1 MRLKDYIRL
10 GWDQLRRRKVVTALC
25 VMGIAIGSSAIIVA
39 LAFGESANYYAQ
51 KQMSYYLKTDEI
63 NVHLRQ
69 TSEST
74 ANVQQQNQAIR
85 SQLEMIRSF
94 PHVKTAAT
102 YQNFHGFSMMADGNK
117 RKDNLE
123 LIATDLTTLLDF
135 GMEFQQGAPSDMDNT
150 IILNYGATI
159 GLTDPDS
166 SRRTQL
172 QRQQSRNNPELMQA
186 LEQQRYLPYPLYQ
199 KQVILTYYVM
209 RPGGNVQELRFPVR
223 VVGVL
228 KKPEGLPDFMLNSLN
243 QAYISV
249 GLAQQISEALRETG
263 ESMNSLRISSMKVK
277 VDDTANVAETEKLI
291 QKLKHNTSSNL
302 HQQERM
308 QGEFTIIRIV
318 LGGIGTFILFVASI
332 SIVVAMTMSTYQR
345 RRQIGIMK
353 VLGANLRQIRNM
365 FIIESALLGL
375 LGGAVGVLA
384 SYWVIWGIN
393 IVISQFSG
401 QPSGAEEELLF
412 ISHWIIGLGMF
423 FAVMTGVLSGLY
435 PALKAARTDALTAIK
450 RE

>member
-25 VMGIAIGSSAIIVA
+25 VMGIAIGCSAIIVA

-63 NVHLRQ
+63 TVHLRQ
-69 TSEST
+69 NSG
-74 ANVQQQNQAIR
+74 AQQDQDRVLRNQI
-85 SQLEMIRSF
+85 EMIRSF
-94 PHVKTAAT
+94 PHVKSVAT
-102 YQNFHGFSMMADGNK
+102 YQSFYGFMMTADGNK
-117 RKDNLE
+117 QKGIE
-123 LIATDLTTLLDF
+123 LVATDLTTLHDF
-135 GMEFQQGAPSDMDNT
+135 GMEFQQGAELDMDNT

-159 GLTDPDS
+159 GLSDPDS
-166 SRRTQL
+166 NRRAQL
-172 QRQQSRNNPELMQA
+172 QRQQDPGNQELEEA
-186 LEQQRYLPYPLYQ
+186 LRQQRLIPYPLYQ
-199 KQVILTYYVM
+199 KQVILSYYIVKDG
-209 RPGGNVQELRFPVR
+209 RVAQELRFPVR
-223 VVGVL
+223 VVGIL
-228 KKPEGLPDFMLNSLN
+228 KKPEGLPEFMLNSLN
-243 QAYISV
+243 QGYIST
-249 GLAQQISEALRETG
+249 GLAQQISEAIKEAG
-263 ESMNSLRISSMKVK
+263 DPMGSMRSDISSMKVK

-291 QKLKHNTSSNL
+291 QKLRLNTTSNL

-318 LGGIGTFILFVASI
+318 LGGVGTFILFVASI

-384 SYWVIWGIN
+384 SYWVVWSIN
-393 IVISQFSG
+393 IVLGKFASQS
-401 QPSGAEEELLF
+401 PGAEEELLF
-412 ISHWIIGLGMF
+412 ISYWIIALGMF

-435 PALKAARTDALTAIK
+435 PAVKAARTDALTAIK